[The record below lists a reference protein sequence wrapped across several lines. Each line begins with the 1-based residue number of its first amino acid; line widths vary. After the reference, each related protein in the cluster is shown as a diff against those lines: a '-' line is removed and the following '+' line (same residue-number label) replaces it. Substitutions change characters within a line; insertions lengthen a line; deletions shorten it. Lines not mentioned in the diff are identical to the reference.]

1 MSTRTDEGDPAAG
14 AALHAAF
21 PAVTEAPAIW
31 HGDVT
36 VQVQPAHETEVI
48 RHAKEQL
55 GFDLFIDRLGADRG
69 EDAEPRFD
77 VITVLYNLK
86 TNLRLHVRTTLPGLD
101 PVCPTLVH
109 VFRGADWFEREAF
122 DMYGIRFSGHPDLRR
137 ILMPDIF
144 PDYPLRKEY
153 PMEGLGNFGA
163 PRRAIGG
170 NKDAVD
176 GHVAIHGAAN
186 APKTPTPEKQ
196 A

>member
-1 MSTRTDEGDPAAG
+1 MSTRTEGDSAAA

-21 PAVTEAPAIW
+21 NAVTDAPVEW

-36 VQVQPAHETEVI
+36 VQVQPAHETDVI

-55 GFDLFIDRLGADRG
+55 GFELFIDRLGADRG
-69 EDAEPRFD
+69 EDSEPRFD
-77 VITVLYNLK
+77 VITILYNLK
-86 TNLRLHVRTTLPGLD
+86 NNRRLHVRTSLPALD

-137 ILMPDIF
+137 ILMPEIF

-153 PMEGLGNFGA
+153 PMEGLGNFAA

-170 NKDAVD
+170 TQDAVD
-176 GHVAIHGAAN
+176 GHVAIHGGKR
-186 APKTPTPEKQ
+186 PDGSVEP
-196 A
+196 

>member
-1 MSTRTDEGDPAAG
+1 MSTRTEGDPAAA

-21 PAVTEAPAIW
+21 TAVTEAPVEW

-36 VQVQPAHETEVI
+36 LQVQPAHETDVI

-55 GFDLFIDRLGADRG
+55 GFELFIDRLGADNG

-77 VITVLYNLK
+77 VITILYNLK
-86 TNLRLHVRTTLPGLD
+86 TNRRLHIRTTLPGLD
-101 PVCPTLVH
+101 PVCPTLVA

-153 PMEGLGNFGA
+153 PMEGLGNFAA
-163 PRRAIGG
+163 PRRAVGG
-170 NKDAVD
+170 NKD
-176 GHVAIHGAAN
+176 GTEGQVAIHGRRR
-186 APKTPTPEKQ
+186 PDGSLEP
-196 A
+196 

>member
-1 MSTRTDEGDPAAG
+1 MSTARVEGDPAAC

-21 PAVTEAPAIW
+21 SAVTQVPVEW
-31 HGDVT
+31 HGDIT
-36 VQVQPAHETEVI
+36 VHVQPASETDVI
-48 RHAKEQL
+48 RHAKEKL
-55 GFDLFIDRLGADRG
+55 GYELFIDRLGADRG

-77 VITVLYNLK
+77 VITILYNLK
-86 TNLRLHVRTTLPGLD
+86 TNRRMHVCTTLPSED

-144 PDYPLRKEY
+144 PDFPLRKEY

-163 PRRAIGG
+163 PHRAIGG
-170 NKDAVD
+170 NVD
-176 GHVAIHGAAN
+176 GTDGRVAIHGGKR
-186 APKTPTPEKQ
+186 PDGSVQP
-196 A
+196 